1 MTRLEVFRK
10 MAEASARPLDH
21 FIVPDPAPVRFV
33 ASAPAGTSDLFVWF
47 EDTSARDADGAGPG
61 IAGLPEC
68 LLPWPQDPSESMQVV
83 DRDYA
88 HGHAHLLSAVRLRLR
103 GDPSARTVSIYTAAL
118 SVGTVAWI
126 GTGEQYERAWNDL
139 YGNDPARALTRS
151 IAG

>member
-33 ASAPAGTSDLFVWF
+33 ASAPGDTSDLFVWF

-68 LLPWPQDPSESMQVV
+68 LLPWPQDPDESMRIV
-83 DRDYA
+83 DRDFA
-88 HGHAHLLSAVRLRLR
+88 QGHPHLLSAVRLRIT
-103 GDPSARTVSIYTAAL
+103 GDATALTVALYTSAL

-126 GTGEQYERAWNDL
+126 GSGPQYERAWNDL
-139 YGNDPARALTRS
+139 YATDRGQTPSR
-151 IAG
+151 